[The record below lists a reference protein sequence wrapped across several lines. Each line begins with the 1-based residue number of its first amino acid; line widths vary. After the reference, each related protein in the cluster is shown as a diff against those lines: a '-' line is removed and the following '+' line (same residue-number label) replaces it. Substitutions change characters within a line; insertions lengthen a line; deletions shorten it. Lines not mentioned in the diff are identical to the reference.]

1 MAQRE
6 RRAMMLAALLFWIWA
21 SLAGHVQSAPNP
33 LVIARTQFERGDY
46 RAAITTLSSAIDA
59 NARDAE
65 LWHWRSRCYLELRDY
80 PHALADGERAVTE
93 RLGDSEFH
101 RWLGRAYGGA
111 AEQKRSFVMARKV
124 RAAFEDAVHLD
135 SSNIAARRDLME
147 FYVEAPW
154 IVGGDKRKAL
164 EQVDAITRLDAVS
177 GHLARADFWI
187 RTNRPDAADAEYQQ
201 ILDARPDRIEPYLEV
216 ADFDESRSDGSRLAS
231 VLEQSARVA
240 PFDIRLTY
248 YRGVALVLANGNL
261 TEAER
266 VLRVYLATAPRR
278 SDWPSHADAHTWL
291 GRLHEQRAELSA
303 ALDEYQS
310 ALVLDPES
318 KHAREAL
325 RRLKHVAP

>member
-1 MAQRE
+1 MARRE
-6 RRAMMLAALLFWIWA
+6 RRAMLPGAMLFWIWTF
-21 SLAGHVQSAPNP
+21 LAVHVQGASNP
-33 LVIARTQFERGDY
+33 LAIARAQFDRGDY

-80 PHALADGERAVTE
+80 ARALADGERAVAE

-111 AEQKRSFVMARKV
+111 AEQKRSFSMARKV
-124 RAAFEDAVHLD
+124 RAAFEDAVRLD

-154 IVGGDKRKAL
+154 VVGGDKRKAL
-164 EQVDAITRLDAVS
+164 EQVDAITRLDVVS
-177 GHLARADFWI
+177 GHLAHAVFWI

-201 ILDARPDRIEPYLEV
+201 ILEARPDRIEPYLEV
-216 ADFDESRSDGSRLAS
+216 ADFDESRSDAGRLAS
-231 VLEQSARVA
+231 VVEQSARVA
-240 PFDIRLTY
+240 PFDIRLAY
-248 YRGVALVLANGNL
+248 YRGVALVLANGSL

-291 GRLHEQRAELSA
+291 GRLHEQRGELSA

-325 RRLKHVAP
+325 RRLKRVAP

>member
-1 MAQRE
+1 MAQQE
-6 RRAMMLAALLFWIWA
+6 RRAMTLAAALFWIWT
-21 SLAGHVQSAPNP
+21 SLAGRVQGAPNP
-33 LVIARTQFERGDY
+33 LAIARAQFERGDY

-59 NARDAE
+59 NAGDAE

-80 PHALADGERAVTE
+80 ARALADGERAVTE
-93 RLGDSEFH
+93 RPGDSEFH

-111 AEQKRSFVMARKV
+111 AEQKRSFSMARKV
-124 RAAFEDAVHLD
+124 RAAFEEAVRLD
-135 SSNIAARRDLME
+135 PSNIAARRDLME

-164 EQVDAITRLDAVS
+164 EQVDAIARIDVVA
-177 GHLARADFWI
+177 GHLARAVFWA
-187 RTNRPDAADAEYQQ
+187 RTHRLDAAEAEYQQ
-201 ILDARPDRIEPYLEV
+201 ILEARPDRIEPYLEV
-216 ADFDESRSDGSRLAS
+216 ADFDESRGDAGRLAS
-231 VLEQSARVA
+231 VVEQSASVA
-240 PFDIRLTY
+240 PSDIRLTY

-266 VLRVYLATAPRR
+266 ILRVYLATAPRR

-291 GRLHEQRAELSA
+291 GRLHERRGEFSA

-310 ALVLDPES
+310 ALVLEPES

-325 RRLKHVAP
+325 RRLRQAAP

>member
-6 RRAMMLAALLFWIWA
+6 RRAMVLAATAFWIWT
-21 SLAGHVQSAPNP
+21 SSAGRIQGAPNP
-33 LVIARTQFERGDY
+33 LATARSQFERGDY
-46 RAAITTLSSAIDA
+46 RAAIATLSSAIDA
-59 NARDAE
+59 NAGDAE

-80 PHALADGERAVTE
+80 SHALADGERAVTE

-101 RWLGRAYGGA
+101 RWLGHAYGGV
-111 AEQKRSFVMARKV
+111 AEQKRSLSMARKV
-124 RAAFEDAVHLD
+124 RAAFEDAVRLD

-164 EQVDAITRLDAVS
+164 EQVDAITRIDAVS
-177 GHLARADFWI
+177 GHLARALFWI
-187 RTNRPDAADAEYQQ
+187 RTNRLDAADAEYQQ
-201 ILDARPDRIEPYLEV
+201 ILEARPDRIEPYLEA
-216 ADFDESRSDGSRLAS
+216 ADFDESRSDAGRLAS
-231 VLEQSARVA
+231 VVEQSARVA
-240 PFDIRLTY
+240 PSDMRLTY

-278 SDWPSHADAHTWL
+278 SDWPSHAVAHTWL
-291 GRLHEQRAELSA
+291 GRLHEHRGELSA

-318 KHAREAL
+318 KHAREAV